1 MYTTVR
7 ISAIPTFL
15 SKTSS
20 LFFSEQA
27 RRQKTQRP
35 PPPPLPPARLVRR
48 LRDDGDGPQATG
60 RRLKK
65 PASARR
71 RARIFLGEES
81 HRPLRETSERP
92 PRNNGRSRHALR
104 ELRTPPHGTALA
116 GRGGRAGGATPN
128 ARTPGRHV
136 RGPAAG
142 RGGRGGRRGGEC
154 RSRSSMRQIMGAAP
168 QDFGPNHPSFAVHI
182 AGGQT
187 RNISKRDGPDHLE
200 SSRCCARS
208 RRPSGRRRRAI
219 AAATAAARSRR
230 PELASPRVRHCLP
243 CVSTAFADKAPP
255 FPLCAHCLRG

>member
-1 MYTTVR
+1 MQRHLSIRKIILKVLSSNQVRPYSCVHNSTSVYTTVR

-104 ELRTPPHGTALA
+104 ELRTPPPRHGT
-116 GRGGRAGGATPN
+116 RGSRRSSGWRNPQRPN
-128 ARTPGRHV
+128 P
-136 RGPAAG
+136 GPA
-142 RGGRGGRRGGEC
+142 C
-154 RSRSSMRQIMGAAP
+154 PRSS
-168 QDFGPNHPSFAVHI
+168 
-182 AGGQT
+182 
-187 RNISKRDGPDHLE
+187 
-200 SSRCCARS
+200 SRA
-208 RRPSGRRRRAI
+208 RRPRRTARR
-219 AAATAAARSRR
+219 
-230 PELASPRVRHCLP
+230 
-243 CVSTAFADKAPP
+243 
-255 FPLCAHCLRG
+255 